1 MKRLCLLAVG
11 IGVAAFL
18 GCGSPALAGW
28 HRNEWNG
35 WVLRDRD
42 MDGFEG
48 RSVGI
53 NRFGPAGQTPFNPA
67 GSTPVNP
74 AGSSPVNPAGSTPVP
89 RF

>member
-11 IGVAAFL
+11 VAAFL
-18 GCGSPALAGW
+18 GCWSPALAGW
-28 HRNEWNG
+28 HHNGWNG
-35 WVLRDRD
+35 WVWRD
-42 MDGFEG
+42 DGFEG
-48 RSVGI
+48 RSVGMGI

-74 AGSSPVNPAGSTPVP
+74 AGSTPVNPAGSTPVP